1 MIKFFDFCFF
11 KKRKGG
17 DQEETKIHCLKHS
30 KKTQLN
36 ILKETLPVLARF
48 ILHLLP

>member
-11 KKRKGG
+11 KEKRGG
-17 DQEETKIHCLKHS
+17 GTKIHGLKQG

-36 ILKETLPVLARF
+36 ILKKTLPALAWF